1 MMKILFLG
9 SAAVA
14 AVIAAGSAIAQ
25 PAPAS
30 PAQPPHV
37 AKTQTR
43 ADVSARVAQMFAR
56 LDTNRDGVIVKQE
69 VEAARAQFADRMKQH
84 AEQRGQKGDRS
95 KAFDR
100 IDSNND
106 GSISR
111 QEFAGAPRG
120 PGQGRGMHGG
130 FAGRIFDMADA
141 NKDGR
146 VTLAEAQQAALQHF
160 DHSDL
165 NRDGTLT
172 PEERRQS
179 RQKASGQP
187 RS

>member
-1 MMKILFLG
+1 MKTLFLG

-14 AVIAAGSAIAQ
+14 AVFTAGVAIAQ
-25 PAPAS
+25 PATVAPT
-30 PAQPPHV
+30 QPPQA
-37 AKTQTR
+37 AKTQSR
-43 ADVSARVAQMFAR
+43 ADVSARIAQMFAR

-69 VEAARAQFADRMKQH
+69 VEAARAQFADRMKQG
-84 AEQRGQKGDRS
+84 AGQRGQKGDRS

-100 IDSNND
+100 IDTND
-106 GSISR
+106 DGNISR
-111 QEFAGAPRG
+111 QEFAGTPRG
-120 PGQGRGMHGG
+120 PGKAKAMHGG

-160 DHSDL
+160 DRADL
-165 NRDGTLT
+165 NHDGTLT
-172 PEERRQS
+172 PEERSQS
-179 RQKASGQP
+179 RQQMRAQP